1 MPIFYI
7 DVYDN
12 EMLARDEFGL
22 ELDNLDEAR
31 EQAIALLPDMA
42 RQGLPDGDAHD
53 YTAVVRCPE
62 GRIRYEARLSLR
74 GAWVEDAATLPPRTH
89 H

>member
-1 MPIFYI
+1 MPIFFI

-12 EMLARDEFGL
+12 ETLARDEFGL
-22 ELDNLDEAR
+22 ELDDLFEAR

-53 YTAVVRCPE
+53 YTAVVRCRE
-62 GRIRYEARLSLR
+62 GRVRYEARLSLR
-74 GAWVEDAATLPPRTH
+74 GGWVEKPTDPPTH
-89 H
+89 R